1 MGMFDR
7 LFRRPSSRES
17 ASGAWQTLTAYRP
30 AFTSW
35 NGALY
40 ESELIR
46 AAVDAIARSTA
57 KLEVTFNGSALP
69 RLHAS
74 MRPGPNSW
82 QTWSQFL
89 YRLRVILEMNGTA
102 FIVPVLDEYGQLTG
116 YFPVLPT
123 SCEIVD
129 VASEPWLRYTF
140 KNGKKAAMEMSKCG
154 VLTKHQYKDDIFGT
168 DNSALST
175 TMSLLDMQSQGIV
188 EGVKNGATF
197 RFAARL
203 NNFSKPEDLAKE
215 RIRFNKEN
223 LQDESGGILLF
234 PNTYTDIKQLDQK
247 PYVVDADQQKLI
259 QTNVFNYFG
268 VNEDVLQNK
277 CVGDAWNA
285 FYEGCIEPFALQLSE
300 VMTRMTYTPR
310 EIANGNAVFATA
322 NRLQYMSNQDK
333 LNVSSQL
340 LDRGILS
347 INDVRAIWNLPP
359 VEGGDVR
366 VVLAEYVNANDQTK
380 PAEEGDVV
388 NDE

>member
-1 MGMFDR
+1 MGLFDK
-7 LFRRPSSRES
+7 LFRRPTQKP

-30 AFTSW
+30 AFQSW

-46 AAVDAIARSTA
+46 AAVDAIARQTA
-57 KLEVTFNGSALP
+57 KLQVTFNGSALP
-69 RLHAS
+69 HLRAAL
-74 MRPGPNSW
+74 RPGPNSW

-102 FIVPVLDEYGQLTG
+102 FIVPVFDEYGQLSG

-123 SCEIVD
+123 QCEIVD
-129 VASEPWLRYTF
+129 VNGEPWLRYTF
-140 KNGKKAAMEMSKCG
+140 QNGKKAALEMSRCG

-168 DNSALST
+168 GNDALKA
-175 TMSLLDMQSQGIV
+175 TMTLLSMQNQGIV

-197 RFAARL
+197 RFMARL
-203 NNFSKPEDLAKE
+203 NNFAKPEDLAKE
-215 RIRFNKEN
+215 RLRFNREN

-234 PNTYTDIKQLDQK
+234 PNTYADIKQLDQK
-247 PYVVDADQQKLI
+247 PYVVDADQLKII
-259 QTNVFNYFG
+259 QTNVFDYFG

-285 FYEGCIEPFALQLSE
+285 FYEGAIEPFALQLSE

-310 EIANGNAVFATA
+310 EIANGNSVYATA

-333 LNVSSQL
+333 LQVSSQM

-347 INDVRAIWNLPP
+347 INDVREIWNLPP

-366 VVLAEYVNANDQTK
+366 VLLAEYVNANDQSK
-380 PAEEGDVV
+380 PQEGDTV

>member
-7 LFRRPSSRES
+7 LFRRPSRDT
-17 ASGAWQTLTAYRP
+17 AGAGAWQTLTAYRP

-46 AAVDAIARSTA
+46 AAVDAIARHTA
-57 KLEVTFNGSALP
+57 KLQITFNGSALP
-69 RLHAS
+69 HLRAS
-74 MRPGPNSW
+74 LRPGPNSW

-102 FIVPVLDEYGQLTG
+102 FVVPVFDEYGQLSG

-123 SCEIVD
+123 QCEIVD
-129 VASEPWLRYTF
+129 VQGEPWLRYSF
-140 KNGKKAAMEMSKCG
+140 KNGKKAAIEMAKCG

-168 DNSALST
+168 DNSALSS
-175 TMSLLDMQSQGIV
+175 TMNLLAMQNQGIV

-203 NNFSKPEDLAKE
+203 NNFAKPEDLAKE
-215 RIRFNKEN
+215 RLRFNREN

-234 PNTYTDIKQLDQK
+234 PNTYVDIKQLDQK
-247 PYVVDADQQKLI
+247 PYVVDADQMKLI
-259 QTNVFNYFG
+259 QTNVFDYFG

-285 FYEGCIEPFALQLSE
+285 FYEGAIEPFALQLSE

-310 EIANGNAVFATA
+310 EIANGNSVYATA

-347 INDVRAIWNLPP
+347 INDVREIWNLPP
-359 VEGGDVR
+359 VDGGDVR
-366 VVLAEYVNANDQTK
+366 VLLAEYVNANDQSK
-380 PAEEGDVV
+380 PAEGDTV